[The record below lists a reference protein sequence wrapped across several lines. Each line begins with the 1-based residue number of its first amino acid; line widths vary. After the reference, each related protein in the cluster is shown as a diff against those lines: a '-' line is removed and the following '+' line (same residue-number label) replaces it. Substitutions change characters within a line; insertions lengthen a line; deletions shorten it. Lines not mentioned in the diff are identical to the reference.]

1 MQKLGRRALLTLCV
15 LALCG
20 GLLAA
25 GVVAKARFFPRPAPI
40 PTPEQPVKAPP
51 TSPGMSQPEMEAI
64 LARIAPNLPV
74 DVRANLGNALL
85 LEAARAGYDPLF
97 LLAVVGVESRFRLTV
112 SSERGARGLLQL
124 KPSTFEWISAREPD
138 VSHDDPEQGD
148 DPILDVRLSVR
159 YLRWLEQRFH
169 SRDAALMAYNAGPRR
184 YRQYLNRGDVPESL
198 KDYPRRVMREYTRL
212 LRLVAPPN
220 GPSVLIARVP

>member
-1 MQKLGRRALLTLCV
+1 VPLKET
-15 LALCG
+15 
-20 GLLAA
+20 
-25 GVVAKARFFPRPAPI
+25 KA
-40 PTPEQPVKAPP
+40 T
-51 TSPGMSQPEMEAI
+51 GMTQVEMEAI
-64 LARIAPNLPV
+64 LARIAPALPV

-97 LLAVVGVESRFRLTV
+97 LLAIVRVESGFRLTV

-138 VSHDDPEQGD
+138 VSHDDPAQGD

-184 YRQYLNRGDVPESL
+184 YRQYLRKGAIPASL

-212 LRLVAPPN
+212 LRMVA
-220 GPSVLIARVP
+220 GKDDQGVLIARAP

>member
-1 MQKLGRRALLTLCV
+1 
-15 LALCG
+15 
-20 GLLAA
+20 
-25 GVVAKARFFPRPAPI
+25 
-40 PTPEQPVKAPP
+40 
-51 TSPGMSQPEMEAI
+51 MS
-64 LARIAPNLPV
+64 
-74 DVRANLGNALL
+74 
-85 LEAARAGYDPLF
+85 
-97 LLAVVGVESRFRLTV
+97 VESGFRLTV

-184 YRQYLNRGDVPESL
+184 YRQYLRRGEIPESL

-212 LRLVAPPN
+212 LRLVA
-220 GPSVLIARVP
+220 GKGDRSVLIARAP

>member
-1 MQKLGRRALLTLCV
+1 MTRLGRRALISLCV
-15 LALCG
+15 IALCG
-20 GLLAA
+20 GLAA
-25 GVVAKARFFPRPAPI
+25 AASASKTWLLPHPAPKTEM
-40 PTPEQPVKAPP
+40 PLKESKA
-51 TSPGMSQPEMEAI
+51 PGMSQPEMEAI
-64 LARIAPNLPV
+64 LARIAPGLPA

-97 LLAVVGVESRFRLTV
+97 LLALMSVESGFRLTV

-184 YRQYLNRGDVPESL
+184 YRQYVRRGKIPESL
-198 KDYPRRVMREYTRL
+198 KDYPRRVMREYARL
-212 LRLVAPPN
+212 LRLVA
-220 GPSVLIARVP
+220 GKGDRSVLIARAP